1 MKKKLL
7 QLRREAIATIPPMD
21 PSLVAIKEVSV
32 LIDLLIWVYYSFRS
46 PTVQCEY
53 RPEQHQQN

>member
-32 LIDLLIWVYYSFRS
+32 LIDLYTHLGLLQFPQPNGSVR
-46 PTVQCEY
+46 V
-53 RPEQHQQN
+53 